1 MPRTTNIVSISLPPK
16 LNREAERFAEKRHMT
31 KSEFLRLTLRNYLEE
46 HESLEAIRI
55 AKKELKEGKLK
66 VLRGSLTGLMRA

>member
-1 MPRTTNIVSISLPPK
+1 MPRTTNIISISLPPK
-16 LNREAERFAEKRHMT
+16 LNREAETFAKRQHMT

-46 HESLEAIRI
+46 HEALEAIRV

-66 VLRGSLTGLMRA
+66 ILRGSLTDLMRA